1 MSLTAEPVA
10 FPYGTELIRATK
22 PFAVENRGRTWWL
35 FVQVAVGLVGAMAL
49 AAAPVLLPVRLAA
62 SALIALLLLRVFMF
76 FHDFEHKAIWRR
88 SRAAGALMAAVGW
101 LILAPIPIWK
111 ETHDYHHRNNAKL
124 LGSAIGSFPVVTTGM
139 WRGMDSRQRLGYR
152 LARHPLTIA
161 SGYLTIFVV
170 GMCLRPF
177 VRSRRHWQGPA
188 ALAVHVAG
196 VTALVLTLG
205 WTSAVLA
212 VLAPWSVAMAL
223 GAYLFYVQHNF
234 PGIELRGRRDW
245 DYVHAA
251 LRASSMFEMSP
262 VMHWFTGNIGYHHV
276 HHLNSHIPFY
286 RLPEVVEAF
295 PEQLTH
301 PHPTSWRLR
310 DVRAC
315 LRLGL
320 WDPELQTMVPLPRGS
335 GQ

>member
-1 MSLTAEPVA
+1 MSVAAEPAA
-10 FPYGTELIRATK
+10 FPYGTELVRATK
-22 PFAVENRGRTWWL
+22 PFAVENRARTWWL
-35 FVQVAVGLVGAMAL
+35 FAQVAVAL
-49 AAAPVLLPVRLAA
+49 GTSFGVAAAPVVLPLRLVA
-62 SALIALLLLRVFMF
+62 SALVALLLLRLFMF

-88 SRAAGALMAAVGW
+88 SSAARVLMAAVGW
-101 LILAPIPIWK
+101 LILAPLPIWR

-139 WRGMDSRQRLGYR
+139 WRGMDAGQRLRYR

-161 SGYLTIFVV
+161 SGYLTIFAV
-170 GMCLRPF
+170 GMCLRP
-177 VRSRRHWQGPA
+177 VLRNRRHWQGPA
-188 ALAVHVAG
+188 ALAVHVG
-196 VTALVLTLG
+196 LVVALMLTLG
-205 WTSAVLA
+205 WTAAVLA

-234 PGIELRGRRDW
+234 PGVELRGRRDW

-251 LRASSMFEMSP
+251 LRASSMFRMSP
-262 VMHWFTGNIGYHHV
+262 VLHWFTGNIGYHHV

-301 PHPTSWRLR
+301 PHPTSWRVR
-310 DVRAC
+310 DIRAC

-320 WDPELQTMVPLPRGS
+320 WDPDLQTMVRLPRS
-335 GQ
+335 GRQ